1 VREDLTEVA
10 FVLQLCAEL
19 LVVHQV
25 AQDLKRFLLVPF
37 ITLTLLL
44 LHVLFH
50 LAKLLVL
57 FSLGGVF
64 LILDDFG
71 VLFVDFSVLI
81 FSFIGDK
88 DVEDGIEEEFLDNL
102 VALVKFVAGEL
113 SEELDAEVAIV
124 LVRGVEETP
133 ELIHSF
139 AFLVGVE
146 LN

>member
-1 VREDLTEVA
+1 
-10 FVLQLCAEL
+10 
-19 LVVHQV
+19 VVHQV
-25 AQDLKRFLLVPF
+25 AQDLKRFLLVPL

-57 FSLGGVF
+57 FGLGGVF

-71 VLFVDFSVLI
+71 VLFVDLSVLI

-88 DVEDGIEEEFLDNL
+88 DVEDGIEEEFLDYL
-102 VALVKFVAGEL
+102 VTLVKFVAREL

-124 LVRGVEETP
+124 LVRE
-133 ELIHSF
+133 
-139 AFLVGVE
+139 
-146 LN
+146 